1 MFIQLSQLT
10 KWPLYVSPFF
20 SSTNC
25 NERLSWII
33 NLEFFKYFFSKD
45 IKQKSRTYHGVVLRR
60 F

>member
-33 NLEFFKYFFSKD
+33 NRIL
-45 IKQKSRTYHGVVLRR
+45 
-60 F
+60 